1 MALPPPPPSAISET
15 STLRSHDSASVADS
29 PVLTIHDVPTT
40 SNFQPVPPVPPFSLA
55 EEANP
60 WLIEAE
66 SSSSKVARRKNEL
79 LVGRDVTRAQKSET
93 ALQKYMK
100 KSTASREQ
108 ENEDAVIELKP
119 DDVLVVS
126 NTKSSGASKPEG
138 IKKKEKKKKLKAN
151 KAKESVQAD
160 EDDSDMNSELEEQE
174 AALKKGGKKAVFEQR
189 ELVARAFAGDNV
201 MRVCAS
207 FSELNLNLL
216 IADIYLSPAIRRSK
230 KEGN

>member
-1 MALPPPPPSAISET
+1 M
-15 STLRSHDSASVADS
+15 ADS

-40 SNFQPVPPVPPFSLA
+40 SNFQLVPPVPPFSLA

-60 WLIEAE
+60 WLIEAG

-93 ALQKYMK
+93 ALQKHMK

-138 IKKKEKKKKLKAN
+138 IKKKEKKKKLNFVVARLIFCSLLKVAFCSFFLHTHSRPYPHFFSFIVFHPPFYDYRSLFV
-151 KAKESVQAD
+151 AVAAAT
-160 EDDSDMNSELEEQE
+160 
-174 AALKKGGKKAVFEQR
+174 AAL
-189 ELVARAFAGDNV
+189 
-201 MRVCAS
+201 
-207 FSELNLNLL
+207 
-216 IADIYLSPAIRRSK
+216 IATAAAL
-230 KEGN
+230 